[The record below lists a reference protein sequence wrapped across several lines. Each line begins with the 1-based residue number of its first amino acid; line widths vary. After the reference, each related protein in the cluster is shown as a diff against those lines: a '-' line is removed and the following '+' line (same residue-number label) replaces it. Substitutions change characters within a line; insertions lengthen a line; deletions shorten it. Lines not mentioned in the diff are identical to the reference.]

1 MNINSLLELE
11 LYFADHM
18 DTILF
23 PVLAEKYY
31 SKGDYY
37 RARKVCDIG
46 LGYHEKD
53 QEGYYI
59 LGLIEKQAG
68 NLKLAEKAFAQCL
81 NHPSDHLNATLE
93 LCSVQTE
100 LDRSPKTLF
109 THWKKVLELDHTNEA
124 AQVFVQRMEMQQKK
138 AAVAQQKETRK
149 RLIAS
154 KEKSV
159 APASSKKQKKS
170 PSAES
175 NKTKP
180 TSPITI
186 TDYKEDTEPLK
197 ISNRLATFTM
207 VTVLKNQGLL
217 NQALE
222 VLNALEEKGES
233 LDRIK
238 RERKEISDFIS
249 NI

>member
-1 MNINSLLELE
+1 MNIHSLLELE

-37 RARKVCDIG
+37 RARKVCEIG
-46 LGYHEKD
+46 LGYHNND
-53 QEGYYI
+53 QEGHYI
-59 LGLIEKQAG
+59 LGLIEKEAG
-68 NLKLAEKAFAQCL
+68 NLKASEKALIMSL
-81 NHPSDHLNATLE
+81 NYPSDHLNATLE

-100 LDRSPKTLF
+100 LERSPKTLF
-109 THWKKVLELDHTNEA
+109 THWKKVLELDPANEA
-124 AQVFVQRMEMQQKK
+124 AQVFVQRMDMQLKK
-138 AAVAQQKETRK
+138 AVAAQQKETKK
-149 RLIAS
+149 RLVAS
-154 KEKSV
+154 K
-159 APASSKKQKKS
+159 KKLEEPTTSNEQK
-170 PSAES
+170 ES
-175 NKTKP
+175 HSTETKP
-180 TSPITI
+180 TATAEPITI
-186 TDYKEDTEPLK
+186 PDYKEDTEPLK

-222 VLNALEEKGES
+222 VLTVLEQKGES

-238 RERKEISDFIS
+238 RERKEINDFIS
-249 NI
+249 NQ

>member
-1 MNINSLLELE
+1 MNIQSLLELE

-37 RARKVCDIG
+37 RARKVCEIG
-46 LGYHEKD
+46 LGYHEYD
-53 QEGYYI
+53 QEGHYL
-59 LGLIEKQAG
+59 LGLVEKEAG
-68 NLKLAEKAFAQCL
+68 NLKAAEKAFIMSL
-81 NHPSDHLNATLE
+81 NYPSDHLNATLE

-100 LDRSPKTLF
+100 LERSPKTLF
-109 THWKKVLELDHTNEA
+109 THWKKVLELDPANEA
-124 AQVFVQRMEMQQKK
+124 AQVFVQRMDMQLKK
-138 AAVAQQKETRK
+138 EVSAQQKETKK
-149 RLIAS
+149 RIVAS
-154 KEKSV
+154 KKKLADPPV
-159 APASSKKQKKS
+159 SKKQKE
-170 PSAES
+170 PLSAE
-175 NKTKP
+175 TKP
-180 TSPITI
+180 TNPITI
-186 TDYKEDTEPLK
+186 PDYKEDTEPLK

-222 VLNALEEKGES
+222 VLNVLEQKGES

-238 RERKEISDFIS
+238 RERKEINDFIS
-249 NI
+249 NN